1 MNTRIIL
8 SVVVIALGAISA
20 MFPSKVNNALVPTE
34 EEIQWE
40 LRSGAS
46 FINADEL
53 AESLINKDPSYFLID
68 IRDVKAYEQSAIPNS
83 INIPFDS
90 LFSENW
96 IGYLDQNANRNILI
110 STEELRAREVFELA
124 RRKGFKN
131 NYILAGGFKAWENTI
146 INPPHPSVTAPETEL
161 ILYQKRLASS
171 QFFTGKTV
179 NFSNSTTKKPV
190 LPIKRKKKKAV
201 QGGCS

>member
-8 SVVVIALGAISA
+8 SVIVVALGAISA
-20 MFPSKVNNALVPTE
+20 MFPSKVNNAQAPME
-34 EEIQWE
+34 EEVQWE
-40 LRSGAS
+40 LKSGAS

-53 AESLINKDPSYFLID
+53 AENIINKDPSYFLID
-68 IRDVKAYEQSAIPNS
+68 IRNKKEYEKSAIPNA

-96 IGYLDQNANRNILI
+96 VGYLDQNTKKNILV
-110 STEELRAREVFELA
+110 SDEGTLAKEVFILA

-131 NYILAGGFKAWENTI
+131 NYILEGGFKSWLNSI
-146 INPPHPSVTAPETEL
+146 INPSQPAESAPETEFV
-161 ILYQKRLASS
+161 LYRKRQASS
-171 QFFTGKTV
+171 QFFTGKTAI
-179 NFSNSTTKKPV
+179 FSNSSSKKPV